1 MAQAVAPLPLFD
13 RPALP
18 PAFDAWFRKRGWTPH
33 AHQLAMVEA
42 ARARRSALLI
52 APTGGGKTLAGFLPG
67 LIDLAARPVEGLHT
81 LYLSPLKA
89 LAVDVHRNV
98 QQPIAEMG
106 LAIRAE
112 TRTGD
117 TPHKKRERQRQAP
130 PQILMTTPESLA
142 LMLSY
147 ADAPRIFR

>member
-1 MAQAVAPLPLFD
+1 MARAAASLPLFE

-18 PAFDAWFRKRGWTPH
+18 PPFAEWFRRRGWTPH

-67 LIDLAARPVEGLHT
+67 LLDLAARPVQGLHT

-106 LAIRAE
+106 LAIRR
-112 TRTGD
+112 TRSASASA
-117 TPHKKRERQRQAP
+117 RRRRR
-130 PQILMTTPESLA
+130 S
-142 LMLSY
+142 
-147 ADAPRIFR
+147 